1 MSLKR
6 LGELRDLVLGSN
18 HEPDYVLRSF
28 MKKESQKDTSLV
40 VESPEKLAKI
50 VPAEEK
56 TVLSLEEV
64 EIILKSGQT
73 LTQEFLENQICP
85 AILQNKKGIKLCTVI
100 MLDGDYNKEEILLQ
114 KLILP
119 WMEKYESN
127 ELPNEVSEV
136 LSAPSQKEILQ
147 AMLQNSS
154 KPDWT
159 LTKSLKKLDVQDSHV
174 QKSLARIIVEQG
186 PNKDLGLGK
195 HMLALIKSLPRTL
208 DVQAYDLWL
217 QAVSMHQSFLSKM
230 CTSEL
235 NKIVASKE

>member
-6 LGELRDLVLGSN
+6 LGELKDLVLGSD

-85 AILQNKKGIKLCTVI
+85 AILQNKKGLCLFTNWNRQHSFLLGNI
-100 MLDGDYNKEEILLQ
+100 LILL
-114 KLILP
+114 
-119 WMEKYESN
+119 WAHKYKYKVIS
-127 ELPNEVSEV
+127 VHS
-136 LSAPSQKEILQ
+136 
-147 AMLQNSS
+147 M
-154 KPDWT
+154 
-159 LTKSLKKLDVQDSHV
+159 KLD
-174 QKSLARIIVEQG
+174 
-186 PNKDLGLGK
+186 NLG
-195 HMLALIKSLPRTL
+195 
-208 DVQAYDLWL
+208 
-217 QAVSMHQSFLSKM
+217 
-230 CTSEL
+230 
-235 NKIVASKE
+235 

>member
-6 LGELRDLVLGSN
+6 LGELRDLVLGSD

-85 AILQNKKGIKLCTVI
+85 AILQIKKGLCLFTSFFLAEAI
-100 MLDGDYNKEEILLQ
+100 FYFYGG
-114 KLILP
+114 LINTNTRL
-119 WMEKYESN
+119 
-127 ELPNEVSEV
+127 
-136 LSAPSQKEILQ
+136 
-147 AMLQNSS
+147 
-154 KPDWT
+154 
-159 LTKSLKKLDVQDSHV
+159 
-174 QKSLARIIVEQG
+174 
-186 PNKDLGLGK
+186 
-195 HMLALIKSLPRTL
+195 
-208 DVQAYDLWL
+208 
-217 QAVSMHQSFLSKM
+217 F
-230 CTSEL
+230 
-235 NKIVASKE
+235 

>member
-6 LGELRDLVLGSN
+6 LGELRDLVLGSD

-85 AILQNKKGIKLCTVI
+85 AILQNKKGLS
-100 MLDGDYNKEEILLQ
+100 LYRPYLLMGTL
-114 KLILP
+114 K
-119 WMEKYESN
+119 S
-127 ELPNEVSEV
+127 VC
-136 LSAPSQKEILQ
+136 
-147 AMLQNSS
+147 SS
-154 KPDWT
+154 WF
-159 LTKSLKKLDVQDSHV
+159 
-174 QKSLARIIVEQG
+174 
-186 PNKDLGLGK
+186 
-195 HMLALIKSLPRTL
+195 ALISRDIYEHTHMRVPIG
-208 DVQAYDLWL
+208 
-217 QAVSMHQSFLSKM
+217 
-230 CTSEL
+230 
-235 NKIVASKE
+235 IVI

>member
-6 LGELRDLVLGSN
+6 LGELRDLVLGSD

-85 AILQNKKGIKLCTVI
+85 AILQIKKGLCLFTSF
-100 MLDGDYNKEEILLQ
+100 LFSRGNILL
-114 KLILP
+114 L
-119 WMEKYESN
+119 WWAHKYKVISVHSMKWDN
-127 ELPNEVSEV
+127 
-136 LSAPSQKEILQ
+136 
-147 AMLQNSS
+147 
-154 KPDWT
+154 
-159 LTKSLKKLDVQDSHV
+159 
-174 QKSLARIIVEQG
+174 
-186 PNKDLGLGK
+186 LG
-195 HMLALIKSLPRTL
+195 
-208 DVQAYDLWL
+208 
-217 QAVSMHQSFLSKM
+217 
-230 CTSEL
+230 
-235 NKIVASKE
+235 